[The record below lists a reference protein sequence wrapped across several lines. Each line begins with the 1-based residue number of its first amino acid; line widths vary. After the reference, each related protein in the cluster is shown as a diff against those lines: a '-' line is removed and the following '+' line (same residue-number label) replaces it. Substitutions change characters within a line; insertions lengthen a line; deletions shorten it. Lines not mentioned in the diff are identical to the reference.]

1 MHGSRNRM
9 DYLFDDILSFA
20 HKSVRALEHFFEQR
34 VKAQSDD
41 ELFRYMLERHWEPW
55 ARSKGIHKK

>member
-1 MHGSRNRM
+1 MVHVIGWIIF
-9 DYLFDDILSFA
+9 LTIFWSFA